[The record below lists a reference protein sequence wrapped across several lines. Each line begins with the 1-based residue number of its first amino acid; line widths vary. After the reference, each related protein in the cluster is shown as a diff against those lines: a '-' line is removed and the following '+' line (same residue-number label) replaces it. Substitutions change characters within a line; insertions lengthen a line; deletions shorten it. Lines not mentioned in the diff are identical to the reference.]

1 MGPQLALIAKKNKVD
16 EKITR
21 REKIAYSHKIGSYK
35 FFA

>member
-1 MGPQLALIAKKNKVD
+1 MGPQLALIAKNKVD

-21 REKIAYSHKIGSYK
+21 REKNAYSHKIVSYK